1 MSNEAIKKVIGE
13 WVRVLQEEIND
24 ILYSSAGE

>member
-1 MSNEAIKKVIGE
+1 MSNEAIRNVIGE

-24 ILYSSAGE
+24 LLYSSGGE